1 MRNRLTVSD
10 VMTPDVI
17 TVPEDT
23 PYKALVALMAKHHIS
38 ALPVLNQYGGVRRS
52 GLGDGSAPQGRVPAL
67 QAASA
72 VVRVVHL
79 VGGEDVGEPVARC
92 CLHDRAPS
100 FAVVRVRKS

>member
-38 ALPVLNQYGGVRRS
+38 ALPVLQPVWRCGEEWSWRRICSARKSSSAPSCLSGRS
-52 GLGDGSAPQGRVPAL
+52 GG
-67 QAASA
+67 ASA
-72 VVRVVHL
+72 R
-79 VGGEDVGEPVARC
+79 R
-92 CLHDRAPS
+92 
-100 FAVVRVRKS
+100 